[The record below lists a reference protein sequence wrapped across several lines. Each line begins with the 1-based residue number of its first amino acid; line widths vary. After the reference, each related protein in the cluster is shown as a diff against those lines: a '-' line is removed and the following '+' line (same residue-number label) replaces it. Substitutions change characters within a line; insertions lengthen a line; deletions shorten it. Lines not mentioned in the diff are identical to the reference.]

1 MWDINRKM
9 LDFELLC
16 CYSCPQLKYL
26 FLSCNPTSVRYITL
40 HYIFTC
46 ANFSK
51 SDTTRLIVLYLVCSG
66 KLGYSVSLGKT
77 VMQKLISELL
87 QMNEQKLIS
96 GSIEGWYL
104 WRDAK

>member
-1 MWDINRKM
+1 M
-9 LDFELLC
+9 
-16 CYSCPQLKYL
+16 
-26 FLSCNPTSVRYITL
+26 
-40 HYIFTC
+40 
-46 ANFSK
+46 
-51 SDTTRLIVLYLVCSG
+51 
-66 KLGYSVSLGKT
+66 GKT